1 MSPLRIN
8 NGGAMKS
15 WKPGRDKPEDLIKM
29 IYGLDEFDVEQVIFD
44 HDKLTL
50 QVYAKLPLKKCVCNK
65 CGGTFTEVHDWQ
77 DREARMPPFGNYL
90 DVTLYLKKPRGHCGN
105 CLSIQPAKIFFS
117 IPSSHPWLVAL
128 QNIVRG

>member
-1 MSPLRIN
+1 
-8 NGGAMKS
+8 MKQFTE
-15 WKPGRDKPEDLIKM
+15 KNFKIDEFVKAC
-29 IYGLDEFDVEQVIFD
+29 YGLEEFEITDLDFNQE
-44 HDKLTL
+44 KLTL
-50 QVYAKLPLKKCVCNK
+50 KVYARLPLKKCICNK

-128 QNIVRG
+128 QNTVQD